1 MVKHESCHAAQLV
14 GCQLRGIAE
23 LNIHHILSGMTPDP
37 STVQLVNDGLKHA
50 ESFPITIGF
59 FILIGMFAGFFY
71 WLLFRFYPV
80 YRDEQEKN
88 RLAREIEGEKTR
100 NHLAQILAARDEK
113 AAAAIA
119 DERSAGQQRH
129 TEIVKEIGESVEKL
143 HEKTDTTHRHLTM
156 VLAKLGVTTVL
167 VVCLSLSFMLGR
179 LTVSQLAVWKRSNSA
194 PPTVLLAESCS
205 PPCPNGEYCC
215 GKSARGADHQ
225 GCCEEKSGT
234 AGSQMTCVEP
244 TPKTDGEQ
252 SKRSMPTPPLS
263 PSPQK
268 PVSYGVGHERLARA
282 HFADATCSR
291 RIGCL

>member
-1 MVKHESCHAAQLV
+1 
-14 GCQLRGIAE
+14 
-23 LNIHHILSGMTPDP
+23 MTPDP

-100 NHLAQILAARDEK
+100 NHLAGILAARDEK

-143 HEKTDTTHRHLTM
+143 HEKTDTTHRHLTL

-167 VVCLSLSFMLGR
+167 IMCLSLSFSLGR
-179 LTVSQLAVWKRSNSA
+179 LSTQVQRREPQLVRQLAQPE
-194 PPTVLLAESCS
+194 PPTMLAESCS

-244 TPKTDGEQ
+244 PPTTDDGEHG
-252 SKRSMPTPPLS
+252 SKPQPLPLPKPPHK
-263 PSPQK
+263 Q
-268 PVSYGVGHERLARA
+268 PVSFDAERLASA
-282 HFADATCSR
+282 HFADAACAR
-291 RIGCL
+291 RMGCL

>member
-1 MVKHESCHAAQLV
+1 MQ
-14 GCQLRGIAE
+14 AE
-23 LNIHHILSGMTPDP
+23 YSPRPCRILSGMTPDA
-37 STVQLVNDGLKHA
+37 STIQLVNDGLKHA

-59 FILIGMFAGFFY
+59 FILIGMFVGFFY
-71 WLLFRFYPV
+71 WLLFRFYPF

-100 NHLAQILAARDEK
+100 NHLAGILAVRDEK

-167 VVCLSLSFMLGR
+167 VVCLSLSYMLGR
-179 LTVSQLAVWKRSNSA
+179 LSVSQLAALKRTTPP
-194 PPTVLLAESCS
+194 PPTLAATCN
-205 PPCPNGEYCC
+205 PPCPSGEYCC

-234 AGSQMTCVEP
+234 AGSQMTCAEP
-244 TPKTDGEQ
+244 APKTDGERP
-252 SKRSMPTPPLS
+252 KPTPPLP
-263 PSPQK
+263 PSPHK
-268 PVSYGVGHERLARA
+268 PVSYGVGHRLARA
-282 HFADATCSR
+282 HFADAACSR
-291 RIGCL
+291 RMGCL